1 MSGATICAR
10 LVAGLDAESAVA
22 DAARQVAAVLGQPA
36 DLVVMFVHPTMCADP
51 ETLRD
56 EIMRTLAPRHFIGC
70 TGETIIGTGQEIEGA
85 PAIVVWGALLPGAH
99 ITDLRASAWPM
110 PDGTIEIAGWPTS
123 AAAATEDTQLP
134 GPDDVAIVLADP
146 FSLPIDQ
153 LLSHTNMSGWQP
165 QLVGGLASG
174 GTRPGEHTLF
184 RNELIATDG
193 LVGVSIGGFPVTTA
207 VSQGCSPIGPEMV
220 VTDTDGFG
228 RLHQLAGQ
236 PALTKLQEVL
246 DQLDDDDLALAQTG
260 LTLGIVI
267 NENQPEYGRGD
278 YLMRGLL
285 GAHPDTGDLHVGEHV
300 RIGQTLRVH
309 VRDAASADIDLHDTL
324 SDARAQIVGAPIGA
338 LVFSCNGRG
347 MNMFDTPHHD
357 ATVIAEE
364 LDNPP
369 LAGLF
374 CNGEIGPVGGRN
386 FIHGFTATIA
396 IFGSLET

>member
-10 LVAGLDAESAVA
+10 LVTGLDAESAVA

-364 LDNPP
+364 LGNPP

>member
-174 GTRPGEHTLF
+174 GTRPGGHTLF